1 METILDLDHR
11 ERIRWVQE
19 ISNLNR
25 RLSEGE

>member
-19 ISNLNR
+19 ISSLNK
-25 RLSEGE
+25 RLNEGD